1 MECLTHFFEQILQAV
16 IDALPSLLDAVI
28 TGLRG

>member
-16 IDALPSLLDAVI
+16 IDSLPSLLDWVI
-28 TGLRG
+28 THLGG